1 MRDLSLSHVNAL
13 IVGRRRSC
21 SVAYGSLD
29 FQSEIE
35 PTSLALQGGFLTTE
49 PVAKSPQWTTLH
61 QTQQKILR
69 SISLSL
75 HFLMKSLANHNLI
88 ENGELKIMAP
98 RSMHSSLFPQK
109 NVCQVPSLAACFVVV
124 HQVVVPGGDVEARTE
139 GAVHFHG
146 AGVPVVQGIGIGV

>member
-1 MRDLSLSHVNAL
+1 MRDLSLSHVNALIVGCRDLSLSHVNALIVGCRDLSLSHVNAL

-35 PTSLALQGGFLTTE
+35 PMSLALQGGFLTTE

-75 HFLMKSLANHNLI
+75 HFLMKSP
-88 ENGELKIMAP
+88 M
-98 RSMHSSLFPQK
+98 
-109 NVCQVPSLAACFVVV
+109 
-124 HQVVVPGGDVEARTE
+124 
-139 GAVHFHG
+139 
-146 AGVPVVQGIGIGV
+146 